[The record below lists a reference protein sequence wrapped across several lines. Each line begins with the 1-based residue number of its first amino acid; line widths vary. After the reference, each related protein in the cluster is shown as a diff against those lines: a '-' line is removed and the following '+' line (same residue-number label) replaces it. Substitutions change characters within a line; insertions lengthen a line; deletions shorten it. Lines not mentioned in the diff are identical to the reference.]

1 LFCFDGT
8 GLWTQV
14 VMLAKQVLYHLNHTS
29 SPTSSLEMKFSPWE
43 KSHTLLCNTGP
54 LCTLSILSC
63 TILECIQGSKF
74 NNNNIHCFN
83 KYFLNQFLA
92 WCCI

>member
-14 VMLAKQVLYHLNHTS
+14 IMLAKQVLYHLNHTS

-63 TILECIQGSKF
+63 TILKSIFKVQNLITIIFIASTSTS
-74 NNNNIHCFN
+74 
-83 KYFLNQFLA
+83 
-92 WCCI
+92 